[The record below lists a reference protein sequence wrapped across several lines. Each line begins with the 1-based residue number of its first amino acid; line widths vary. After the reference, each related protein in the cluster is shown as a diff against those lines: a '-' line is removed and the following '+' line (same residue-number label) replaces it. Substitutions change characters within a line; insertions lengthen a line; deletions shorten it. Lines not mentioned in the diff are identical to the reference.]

1 MQSLL
6 LLPFVLAVLAS
17 AQSTLPYVRTVLVA
31 NGTFLENI
39 HATADGKLL
48 ITSLTT
54 TSLLIVDPNAPTPML
69 STLFTVN
76 DPNVNC
82 LTGID
87 EYDPGKYAF
96 NALNLTAAT
105 FTSYHASVWKFELPA
120 TPPYG
125 TITPHKVVDLPT
137 NEIVL
142 ANGLTAR
149 LLGHPDTVFI
159 ANSAGSVRSVNI
171 TSGTNQNVIVAPE
184 LGPGTGGVPLGIN
197 GLHVRGLYLYY
208 LNSGQRYAGRVPIRV
223 NGTATGPFEVLATM
237 PTGQRGYDDFAL
249 DLHGRMWIASHP
261 NSLDV
266 VFQENGTWRQV
277 VVDTGLPSTALG
289 PTSTAFGRGSSAER
303 ETLYMT
309 TADGILLAFNT
320 TMISLA

>member
-1 MQSLL
+1 MHSLL
-6 LLPFVLAVLAS
+6 LLPFVLPVLAA

-39 HATADGKLL
+39 HATADGMLL
-48 ITSLTT
+48 ITSLSTPT
-54 TSLLIVDPNAPTPML
+54 LFMVNPNATTPQL
-69 STLFTVN
+69 TALFTVN
-76 DPNVNC
+76 DTNVNC

-120 TPPYG
+120 TSPYG

-137 NEIVL
+137 SEIVL
-142 ANGLTAR
+142 ANALTAR
-149 LLGHPDTVFI
+149 LVGHPDTVFI
-159 ANSAGSVRSVNI
+159 SNSAGSVRSVNL
-171 TSGTNQNVIVAPE
+171 TSGANQNVIVAPE
-184 LGPGTGGVPLGIN
+184 LAPGTGVVPLGVN
-197 GLHVRGLYLYY
+197 GLHVRGLYFYY
-208 LNSGQRYAGRVPIRV
+208 VNSGQRIAGRVPIRV
-223 NGTATGPFEVLATM
+223 NGTATGPFEVLATT
-237 PTGQRGYDDFAL
+237 PTGQRAYDDFAL
-249 DLHGRMWIASHP
+249 DLHDRMWIASHP
-261 NSLDV
+261 NSLEV

-277 VVDTGLPSTALG
+277 VVDTGLPATALG
-289 PTSTAFGRGSSAER
+289 PTSTAFGRGSKEER